1 MKSRFNRTILAAA
14 AVIMAAPALVLGATT
29 TQTPSEAL
37 AERVRHELVMLPFY
51 NVFDHLTFKVED
63 GKVTLMGEASRPT
76 LKSDAE
82 AVVRRL
88 AGVREVKNEIEVLPL
103 SGFDNRVRLGVL
115 RAVYGNSVLNRYALG
130 AQPPIRII
138 VKNGNVTLEG
148 VVSSEMDRNIANL
161 AANGVFGVFSVT
173 NNLRVEKHS

>member
-1 MKSRFNRTILAAA
+1 MRRRFEGTILALAVLLAA
-14 AVIMAAPALVLGATT
+14 APGAVLATT
-29 TQTPSEAL
+29 KSQTGLDPL

-51 NVFDHLTFKVED
+51 NVFDHLTFNVE
-63 GKVTLMGEASRPT
+63 GENVTLMGEVTRPV

-82 AVVRRL
+82 AVVRRIP
-88 AGVREVKNEIEVLPL
+88 GVREVKNEIEVLPL
-103 SGFDNRVRLGVL
+103 SGFDDRIRLGVL

-148 VVSSEMDRNIANL
+148 VVASEMDRNVANL

-173 NNLRVEKHS
+173 NNLRLD